1 MKRCKFLAAGIA
13 LSAVFLSPAHASG
26 IPTVDA
32 ATIAQL
38 QEQLLTARDQ
48 LKNLT
53 EQLQTAKSQLAAF
66 TQSSGYGSLP
76 GDSDIRNQLRAA
88 LPSSAQ
94 DLLDRSGSSGLNVD
108 VSRITDDVMAPVNF
122 EEDRQ
127 LLSKRALNI
136 EATAKA
142 MNERAYD
149 SMTRRLANVDALQ
162 DKINQTTNPKE
173 IAELQARIQIEQ
185 ANITAEQTRIQL
197 ASQQLEAERHLLQ
210 ARGERVYG
218 GWFGN
223 STGSGDTSGV
233 HEKD

>member
-1 MKRCKFLAAGIA
+1 MTRCKFLAAGIA
-13 LSAVFLSPAHASG
+13 LSAAFLSPAHASG

-66 TQSSGYGSLP
+66 TQSSGYGNIASDL
-76 GDSDIRNQLRAA
+76 DIRNQLRAA

-94 DLLDRSGSSGLNVD
+94 DLLDRSGSSGLNGD
-108 VSRITDDVMAPVNF
+108 VSRITDDVMAPVDF
-122 EEDRQ
+122 SEDRQ
-127 LLSKRALNI
+127 QLSKRALNI

-142 MNERAYD
+142 MSERAYD
-149 SMTRRLANVDALQ
+149 SMTQRLANVDTLQ
-162 DKINQTTNPKE
+162 SKINQTTNPKE

-185 ANITAEQTRIQL
+185 ANITAEQTRIEL
-197 ASQQLEAERHLLQ
+197 ASQQLEAERNLLQ
-210 ARGERVYG
+210 ARAERVYG

-223 STGSGDTSGV
+223 SSGSNSPTLPA
-233 HEKD
+233 E

>member
-1 MKRCKFLAAGIA
+1 MTRYKLFAAGAA
-13 LSAVFLSPAHASG
+13 LSAAFLNPAQASG

-38 QEQLLTARDQ
+38 QQQLLTARDQ

-53 EQLQTAKSQLAAF
+53 EQLATAKSQLAAF
-66 TQSSGYGSLP
+66 TESSGYGNLAN
-76 GDSDIRNQLRAA
+76 DYNIRNQLRAA
-88 LPSSAQ
+88 LPSSAD
-94 DLLDRSGSSGLNVD
+94 DLLNRAGSSGLNGE
-108 VSRITDDVMAPVNF
+108 VSQITDDVMAPVNF
-122 EEDRQ
+122 QEDRQ
-127 LLSKRALNI
+127 QLSKRALNI

-142 MNERAYD
+142 MSERAYD

-185 ANITAEQTRIQL
+185 ANITAEQTRVQL
-197 ASQQLEAERHLLQ
+197 ASQQLDAERHLLQ
-210 ARGERVYG
+210 ARAERVYG

-223 STGSGDTSGV
+223 KSDQSTAADTT
-233 HEKD
+233 E

>member
-1 MKRCKFLAAGIA
+1 MTRCKFLAAGIA
-13 LSAVFLSPAHASG
+13 LSVTFLNPAHASG

-66 TQSSGYGSLP
+66 TQSSGYGNVANDL
-76 GDSDIRNQLRAA
+76 DIRNQLRAA

-94 DLLDRSGSSGLNVD
+94 DLLDRSGSSGLNGD
-108 VSRITDDVMAPVNF
+108 VSRITDDVMAPVDF
-122 EEDRQ
+122 SEDRQ
-127 LLSKRALNI
+127 QLSKRALNI

-142 MNERAYD
+142 MSERAYD
-149 SMTRRLANVDALQ
+149 SMTQRLANVDTLQ
-162 DKINQTTNPKE
+162 SKINETTNPKE

-185 ANITAEQTRIQL
+185 ANITAEQTRIEL
-197 ASQQLEAERHLLQ
+197 ASQQLEAERNLLQ
-210 ARGERVYG
+210 ARAERVYG

-223 STGSGDTSGV
+223 SSGSSSATGAA
-233 HEKD
+233 E

>member
-1 MKRCKFLAAGIA
+1 MTRCKFVAAGIT
-13 LSAVFLSPAHASG
+13 LSVAFLSPAHASG

-48 LKNLT
+48 LQNLT

-66 TQSSGYGSLP
+66 TQSSGYGNLA
-76 GDSDIRNQLRAA
+76 GDLDIRHRLRTA

-94 DLLDRSGSSGLNVD
+94 DLLSRSGTSDLNAD
-108 VSRITDDVMAPVNF
+108 VSQIADDVMAPVNF

-127 LLSKRALNI
+127 QLSKRALNI

-142 MNERAYD
+142 MSERAYD
-149 SMTRRLANVDALQ
+149 SMTQRLANVDALQ

-185 ANITAEQTRIQL
+185 ANIAAEQTRIQL

-210 ARGERVYG
+210 ARAERVYG

-223 STGSGDTSGV
+223 GSGSNDAAGV
-233 HEKD
+233 SE

>member
-1 MKRCKFLAAGIA
+1 MTRCKLLAAGIA
-13 LSAVFLSPAHASG
+13 LSAAFMNPTHASG

-53 EQLQTAKSQLAAF
+53 DQLATAKSQLAAF
-66 TQSSGYGSLP
+66 TQSSGYGNAVGNP
-76 GDSDIRNQLRAA
+76 DVRNQLRAA

-94 DLLDRSGSSGLNVD
+94 DLLNRSGGSSLDGD
-108 VSRITDDVMAPVNF
+108 VNRITDQVMGPVNF
-122 EEDRQ
+122 QEDRQ
-127 LLSKRALNI
+127 TLSKRALNI
-136 EATAKA
+136 EATSKA
-142 MNERAYD
+142 MSERAYD

-185 ANITAEQTRIQL
+185 ANIQAEQVRIQL

-210 ARGERVYG
+210 ARAERVYG
-218 GWFGN
+218 GWFGDSE
-223 STGSGDTSGV
+223 STGDGAGST
-233 HEKD
+233 E

>member
-1 MKRCKFLAAGIA
+1 MTRCKSFAAGIA
-13 LSAVFLSPAHASG
+13 LSAAFLIPAHAAG
-26 IPTVDA
+26 IPTVDS

-53 EQLQTAKSQLAAF
+53 NQLATAKSQLAAF
-66 TQSSGYGSLP
+66 TQSSGYGNVV
-76 GDSDIRNQLRAA
+76 GNADIRNQLRSA

-94 DLLDRSGSSGLNVD
+94 GLLDRSAESNLDGD
-108 VSRITDDVMAPVNF
+108 VGRITSQITAPVNF
-122 EEDRQ
+122 QEDRQ
-127 LLSKRALNI
+127 ALSKQALNI
-136 EATAKA
+136 EATSKA
-142 MNERAYD
+142 MSERAYD

-185 ANITAEQTRIQL
+185 ANIQAEQTRIQL

-210 ARGERVYG
+210 ARAERVYG
-218 GWFGN
+218 GWFGDN
-223 STGSGDTSGV
+223 NDPGGNTGTN
-233 HEKD
+233 E